1 MDSKN
6 LNKIILA
13 IIDIENDIVYYEI
26 NELFL

>member
-6 LNKIILA
+6 LNKILLA